1 MGNTTATSG
10 SAPGGLS
17 WSRFKAW
24 SVESG
29 QWLWGTAQGAF
40 NEKATFSQIVVD
52 AVIGMIP
59 LVGDATAVR
68 DLIAVV
74 IGLIESP
81 EKREKV
87 WEWVLLVVLLFALI
101 PVFGGVIKGVGRII
115 VKVAKEAEALV
126 GAAKA
131 AKLQE
136 GAREIIAFLNRI
148 GFKDAEKWF
157 LALRIADYQAKLL
170 ERFNKLMEV
179 LNGVLVQIQ
188 RKAGNLMPASL
199 NDRIETLK
207 AGVATLKQL
216 APDMLV
222 KAVKELDQKLREMQA
237 YVHSGGETTSRV
249 AAHEVATGERVVT
262 RADEARLIE
271 DGALPARTA
280 NGWRKNEAI
289 VGQPETYEGV
299 YKHEPGYPDLTK
311 YPRNDHYVQIE
322 AFSGKIVNRPLKPGE
337 QIYRFFGPEGVT
349 HRYKLDESHPGG
361 GWWGLGSPP
370 KTAKEWREKAAV
382 LDEWNRDG
390 YLVVG
395 TVPADSN
402 IKAAVGTISEQSG
415 KNIPGQYLPGG
426 NPQAVIDMDIAAKGG
441 LANVAKEVIA
451 SGKAKPWKDPVTGMT
466 FEIKPT
472 GWTDANGIHGYINMP
487 GAASVQTARL
497 GSREMAT
504 KENREVTK

>member
-101 PVFGGVIKGVGRII
+101 PVFGGVIKGVGRIV

-126 GAAKA
+126 GAARA

-157 LALRIADYQAKLL
+157 LSLRIADYQAKLL

-179 LNGVLVQIQ
+179 INSVLVQIQ
-188 RKAGNLMPASL
+188 RKVGNLMPASL
-199 NDRIETLK
+199 NNRIETLK
-207 AGVATLKQL
+207 AGLATLKQL
-216 APDMLV
+216 APDKLV
-222 KAVKELDQKLREMQA
+222 KAVKEFDQKLKEIQA

-249 AAHEVATGERVVT
+249 VAHEVATGERVVT
-262 RADEARLIE
+262 RADEARLVE
-271 DGALPARTA
+271 DGALPARSA
-280 NGWRKNEAI
+280 RGWKQNEALAKDPKSYARI
-289 VGQPETYEGV
+289 YQ
-299 YKHEPGYPDLTK
+299 HEPGYPEMSKRVENGRLLW
-311 YPRNDHYVQIE
+311 VE
-322 AFSGKIVNRPLKPGE
+322 AYSGKLINRELKEGE
-337 QIYRFFGPEGVT
+337 QVVRLFGPGGTT
-349 HRYKLDESHPGG
+349 HRHAVDQSSASGA
-361 GWWGLGSPP
+361 WWWLGPP
-370 KTAKEWREKAAV
+370 PRSAKEWRESAAV
-382 LDEWNRDG
+382 LDEFNRDG
-390 YLVVG
+390 FMVVATVTARAKPKAVVG
-395 TVPADSN
+395 TV
-402 IKAAVGTISEQSG
+402 SEQFG
-415 KNIPGQYLPGG
+415 AKIAGQHLPGG
-426 NPQAVIDMDIAAKGG
+426 GTQAFFFMEKTAADELRALGEK
-441 LANVAKEVIA
+441 VIA
-451 SGKAKPWKDPVTGMT
+451 SGKPETFIDSVTGMKY
-466 FEIKPT
+466 EIKPT
-472 GWTDANGIHGYINMP
+472 GWTDANGIHGYTNMP
-487 GAASVQTARL
+487 GPGTVQTARL
-497 GSREMAT
+497 AAREMAT